1 MKPRVMPGERPLR
14 SRGLKR
20 VQDILDA
27 TEALLAEKSNED
39 VSLAQIAGQAG
50 IPLASLY
57 HFFPNRN
64 AAFVALAKRF
74 NEHLYRL
81 AIAPIDPRP
90 ASWQQV
96 VSFRQAGSAA
106 FLNAR
111 PAALRLFIGA
121 GVSVDVRAADWA
133 GNEAVARSRVKL
145 LEAYFHLP
153 YIKDLQTRIAVAI
166 ALQDGIWALSYGRL
180 GFIAPEFVDAST
192 EAAISYLRN
201 YLPKHFEPRMPDPEA
216 LAAIDVL
223 AQPAPAT

>member
-1 MKPRVMPGERPLR
+1 MKAPASQNERSLR

-20 VQDILDA
+20 VQTILDV
-27 TEALLAEKSNED
+27 TETLLAQNSNED
-39 VSLAQIAGQAG
+39 VSLAQIAAQAE

-64 AAFVALAKRF
+64 AAFVALARRF
-74 NEHLYRL
+74 NEQLYRL
-81 AIAPIDPRP
+81 AIEPIEPLP
-90 ASWQQV
+90 TSWQQV
-96 VSFRQAGSAA
+96 VALRQTNSAA

-111 PAALRLFIGA
+111 PAALRLFLGA
-121 GVSVDVRAADWA
+121 GVSVDVRATDWA
-133 GNEAVARSRVKL
+133 GNEAVALSRARL

-153 YIKDLQTRIAVAI
+153 HVRDLQTRIAVAI

-180 GFIAPEFVDAST
+180 GFIAPEFVEAST

-201 YLPKHFEPRMPDPEA
+201 YLPEHIEPRIPTPEA

-223 AQPAPAT
+223 ASQ

>member
-1 MKPRVMPGERPLR
+1 MKPRVKQGERPMR

-27 TEALLAEKSNED
+27 TEILLAEKSNED
-39 VSLAQIAGQAG
+39 VSLAQIAEQAE

-74 NEHLYRL
+74 NEQLYRL
-81 AIAPIDPRP
+81 AIEPMDPRP
-90 ASWQQV
+90 TSWQQV
-96 VSFRQAGSAA
+96 VSFRQARSAA

-111 PAALRLFIGA
+111 PAALRLFLGA

-153 YIKDLQTRIAVAI
+153 YIKDLQTKIAVAI

-201 YLPKHFEPRMPDPEA
+201 YLPQHFEPRMPDPEA